1 MAIPVVTALALLT
14 SSCVDNR
21 NAPAPPVVE
30 VTAAG
35 LEGTWTGWGG
45 SSVTLGPA
53 GAAQAV
59 RLDGQEFRFDDK
71 WRMTGTG
78 SWELLEPGRYQGG
91 NTVGRGFVVHLTVT
105 SEPGLTAPD
114 GTAPDGTAPD
124 GNAPAGTGSAGT
136 GSGGAAPEGTAP
148 GTTAPAATAS
158 TGVDER
164 EAAGRTAPAPALGN
178 WDLGVTRDRQGR
190 TILYFLTSDPDNRD
204 TYSLSRK

>member
-1 MAIPVVTALALLT
+1 MVAALALLT

-21 NAPAPPVVE
+21 TAPAPPVVQ
-30 VTAAG
+30 VTAAD

-53 GAAQAV
+53 GAARTA
-59 RLDGQEFRFDDK
+59 RLDGQEFRFDDN
-71 WRMTGTG
+71 WRMTGQG
-78 SWELLEPGRYQGG
+78 SWELYEPGRYRGG

-105 SEPGLTAPD
+105 SDP
-114 GTAPDGTAPD
+114 
-124 GNAPAGTGSAGT
+124 
-136 GSGGAAPEGTAP
+136 GGAAPGGEAP
-148 GTTAPAATAS
+148 TEPAAASASPS

-164 EAAGRTAPAPALGN
+164 EAAGRTAPAPAQGT
-178 WDLGVTRDRQGR
+178 WDMGVTRDRDGR